1 MHLRDTG
8 RIVLTALSLGST
20 FSLLRITAKRRQL
33 RREKKL
39 AQEAAR
45 EAEEESYLQEGEE
58 GEDEGVGSGE
68 DDSHLSSVTSAR

>member
-1 MHLRDTG
+1 MHWHDTG

-45 EAEEESYLQEGEE
+45 EAEEESYLQDGEDGEE
-58 GEDEGVGSGE
+58 GVDSGE